1 MNWLP
6 LDRSSPSSL
15 SRQIYLQLRKAIL
28 AGHLQAG
35 ERIPSTRE
43 LSGRLNISRNVVAD
57 AFDQLQ
63 AEGYIVGKHGSGTYV
78 EERLYLSG
86 QKILSPQLFQSSAI
100 EEEKNLSCVDFGVG
114 VPCLEAFPKRK
125 WGTILK
131 EVCTTAH
138 ENYWRLGPSEGI
150 PELRRALVEYL
161 RQYRNVVC
169 EPEQVIITAGA
180 VQALS
185 IAARALLTSSASVLM
200 EDPGNKVV
208 TRIFSLAGG
217 TVIPC
222 AVDRYGLLT
231 DRLPRNT
238 NPALIF
244 VTPSHQFPI
253 GGHLPVQRRVEL
265 VQYSRHTGS
274 FIIEDDY
281 DSEFRY
287 EGYPISSLQGLAP
300 DNVIYIGSFSK
311 SLFPSQRLGYL
322 IVPASL
328 VCKCREIKHLS
339 DRQCPA
345 LEQLATARFILEGH
359 FVRHIARMRKMYKA
373 KRDHLLRE
381 LQSRFNQIEIFG
393 ASTGMHVVARF
404 SDRVFDQA
412 LLNVCRKEGV
422 IVYPVEERALLK
434 GNYSDHIILGYGHL
448 DSALISKGVER
459 LATALR

>member
-1 MNWLP
+1 MNWLL
-6 LDRSSPSSL
+6 LDRSSPISL
-15 SRQIYLQLRKAIL
+15 SRQIYFQLREAML

-43 LSGRLNISRNVVAD
+43 LSSRLNISRNVVAD

-63 AEGYIVGKHGSGTYV
+63 AEGYLVGKHGSGTYV

-86 QKILSPQLFQSSAI
+86 QKIWSPKLFQSSVAG
-100 EEEKNLSCVDFGVG
+100 EENSSVVDFSIG
-114 VPCLEAFPKRK
+114 VPYLDAFPKRK
-125 WGTILK
+125 WGMILK

-138 ENYWRLGPSEGI
+138 ENYWKLGPSEGI

-185 IAARALLTSSASVLM
+185 IVVHALLTSSASILM

-208 TRIFSLAGG
+208 TKIFSLAGA

-222 AVDRYGLLT
+222 AVDRHGLLT
-231 DRLPRNT
+231 DRLPKNVSPT
-238 NPALIF
+238 LIF

-265 VQYSRHTGS
+265 VQYSRRTGS

-287 EGYPISSLQGLAP
+287 EGCPISSLQGLAP
-300 DNVIYIGSFSK
+300 DSVIYIGSFSK

-322 IVPASL
+322 IVPHSL
-328 VCKCREIKHLS
+328 VRKCREIKQLS

-345 LEQLATARFILEGH
+345 LEQLATARFIVEGH
-359 FVRHIARMRKMYKA
+359 FVRHIARMRKIYKA
-373 KRDHLLRE
+373 KRDHMLRE
-381 LQSRFNQIEIFG
+381 LRSRFNQIEIFG
-393 ASTGMHVVARF
+393 DSTGMHVVARF
-404 SDRVFDQA
+404 PGRTFDQE
-412 LLNVCRKEGV
+412 LLKVCRKEGV
-422 IVYPVEERALLK
+422 IVYPVEERALQK
-434 GNYSDHIILGYGHL
+434 GNYSDYIILGYSHL
-448 DSALISKGVER
+448 DPTLISKGVDR
-459 LATALR
+459 LAKALQ